1 MTLDEIRHE
10 LATARDIPK
19 AAVKAAV
26 ERAEALVPD
35 VLRLMELASRNVVL
49 TRPEE
54 RLLFYGVH
62 ALAAARRT
70 ELYEPLLALIAQRSK
85 DLEWLL
91 YDAPLHPLLISS
103 YAPGSRVPWE
113 LLANPKIEDNARS
126 DLFLLLAWLVRQ
138 GHVPRAE
145 FVAFLDR
152 FDRDEPSG
160 GNDMAWFG
168 FQGAIALLGLAE
180 FEERVRAGWESGRMP
195 YDREVDR
202 KAWVEDLHRAV
213 RDPAD
218 GTDFAHYSAAP
229 IEDIFVA
236 LRSMGFFGFGRITS
250 ADEPDAGDPARDI
263 RLASDEE
270 AWLESFL
277 DSESAPAAAMSLECA
292 DGFLTAVAIGPQ
304 EVPVETWW
312 PQIWGA
318 EGNETL
324 SFRTEPLERYLRE
337 LYGRRLETIQRRVK
351 AGYRHSPKVHEDSP
365 LELAADWSIGF
376 SIGAD
381 LLKDAWRP
389 ISENQDASLA
399 VAAIAMLMPE
409 GELPADHPLLKRRNE
424 DALRGVLGNLP
435 HIIQMI
441 HRFWRGLPVPPLF
454 GPRRSQ
460 KIGRNEPCPCGS
472 GRKYKKC
479 CGANAPN

>member
-1 MTLDEIRHE
+1 MTLDEIGHQ
-10 LATARDIPK
+10 LATARDIPE
-19 AAVKAAV
+19 AAVRAAV
-26 ERAEALVPD
+26 EQADALVPD
-35 VLRLMELASRNVVL
+35 VLRLLDLAGRHVML

-70 ELYEPLLALIAQRSK
+70 ELYEPLLKLIAERSK
-85 DLEWLL
+85 DLGWLL

-103 YAPGSRVPWE
+103 YAPGNRLPYD
-113 LLANPKIEDNARS
+113 LLENPEIHDEAKS
-126 DLFLLLAWLVRQ
+126 DLFLLMARLVWQ
-138 GHVPRAE
+138 GHAPRDE
-145 FVAFLDR
+145 FAAFLDR
-152 FDRDEPSG
+152 FDRDETIGSNG
-160 GNDMAWFG
+160 MAWFG
-168 FQGAIALLGLAE
+168 FQSAIALLGLTD
-180 FEERVRAGWESGRMP
+180 FKERVRAGWEAGRMP
-195 YDREVDR
+195 YDRAVDR
-202 KAWVEDLHRAV
+202 EAWIEDLHRAV
-213 RDPAD
+213 REPSD

-236 LRSMGFFGFGRITS
+236 LRSMGFFGFGRTTF

-270 AWLESFL
+270 AWLASFL
-277 DSESAPAAAMSLECA
+277 DSESAPPAAMSFERA

-318 EGNETL
+318 EGDETL
-324 SFRTEPLERYLRE
+324 AFQPESLERYLRD
-337 LYGRRLETIQRRVK
+337 LFGRRLETIQRRVR
-351 AGYRHSPKVHEDSP
+351 AGYRHSPSVDENSP
-365 LELAADWSIGF
+365 LEIASDWSVGF

-381 LLKDAWRP
+381 LLTEAWRP

-409 GELPADHPLLKRRNE
+409 GELPEDHPLLKRRNE

-435 HIIQMI
+435 HIIQMV

-479 CGANAPN
+479 CGAN

>member
-1 MTLDEIRHE
+1 MTLDEIRHQ
-10 LATARDIPK
+10 LATAREIPQ

-26 ERAEALVPD
+26 EQAGALMPD
-35 VLRLMELASRNVVL
+35 VLRLVDLASSNVML

-62 ALAAARRT
+62 VLAAARRT
-70 ELYEPLLALIAQRSK
+70 ELYEPLLRLIAQRAK
-85 DLEWLL
+85 DLGWLL

-103 YAPGSRVPWE
+103 YAPGSKMPYE
-113 LLANPKIEDNARS
+113 LLANPEIEGEAKS
-126 DLFLLLAWLVRQ
+126 DLFLLAAWLVRQ
-138 GHVPRAE
+138 GHLPRAE
-145 FVAFLDR
+145 LAGFLDR
-152 FDRDEPSG
+152 FDRDETIGASS
-160 GNDMAWFG
+160 MAWLG
-168 FQGAIALLGLAE
+168 FQSAIALLGLTE

-195 YDREVDR
+195 YDRAADR
-202 KAWVEDLHRAV
+202 EAWFEDLHRAV

-236 LRSMGFFGFGRITS
+236 LRRMGFFGFGHTTF
-250 ADEPDAGDPARDI
+250 ADEPGAGDPARDI

-277 DSESAPAAAMSLECA
+277 DSESAPPAAMSLACA

-324 SFRTEPLERYLRE
+324 SFRTESLERYLRE
-337 LYGRRLETIQRRVK
+337 LFGRRLETIQRRMK
-351 AGYRHSPKVHEDSP
+351 AGFRHSPLVDEDSP

-381 LLKDAWRP
+381 LLKEAWRP

-409 GELPADHPLLKRRNE
+409 GELPEEHPLLKRRNE

-441 HRFWRGLPVPPLF
+441 HRFWRGLPVTPLF

-479 CGANAPN
+479 CGAN